1 MMVICKRYLRQAG
14 DFKVNFMKKYEKA
27 QLAVIIFDA
36 SSDVI
41 TYSVGVGND
50 NDFNDTDWD

>member
-1 MMVICKRYLRQAG
+1 
-14 DFKVNFMKKYEKA
+14 MKKYEKA